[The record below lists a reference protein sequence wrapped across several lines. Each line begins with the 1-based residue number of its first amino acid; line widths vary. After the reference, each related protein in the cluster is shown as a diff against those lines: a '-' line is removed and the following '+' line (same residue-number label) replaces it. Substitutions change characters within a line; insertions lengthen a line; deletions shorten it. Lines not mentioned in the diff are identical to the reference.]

1 MHAKQ
6 SLLLALFASSANAFS
21 TSPFVYR
28 RYQNAVAS
36 RLLMSDLADDSPS
49 DTSNEDTID
58 IQSEAIEPTVSES
71 IVSSIF
77 DELPEG
83 LVTSVSK
90 DTRAKINEAVLKLE
104 AMNPT
109 EEPTMSPLLNGIW
122 SLRYVGGYDDD
133 WALKSPTR
141 QLALFAYSGGYSP
154 GMFALSLASSLPTG
168 LIDVG
173 ELEIGKLRVDY
184 GVFCIYHYKL
194 K

>member
-1 MHAKQ
+1 MYVKE
-6 SLLLALFASSANAFS
+6 SLLIALFAVTANAFS
-21 TSPFVYR
+21 TSPFAVR
-28 RYQNAVAS
+28 NYQNAVAS
-36 RLLMSDLADDSPS
+36 RTFMSDLADDSPS

-58 IQSEAIEPTVSES
+58 IQSETVEPTVSES

-77 DELPEG
+77 DDLPEG

-90 DTRAKINEAVLKLE
+90 DTRAKINEAILKLE
-104 AMNPT
+104 SMNPT

-154 GMFALSLASSLPTG
+154 GTFALSLASSLPAG
-168 LIDVG
+168 LVDVG
-173 ELEIGKLRVDY
+173 ELEIGKLH
-184 GVFCIYHYKL
+184 IYFFRTFV
-194 K
+194 